1 MPWRLLPRV
10 PPDSRR
16 HALFQFAPHSLV
28 RLQSFRRR
36 YGWRATLAR
45 IAQELRGRTV
55 PPGPTPAAAPDHPA
69 AGSPWAP
76 IARGDTT
83 ASAPLR
89 FYLTPRRNRQRV
101 TLIGE
106 RLDLRHP
113 SDAATTALILATL
126 TANRLGAD
134 LRVVTRLQA
143 MQPDQLDEL
152 LQLHRVAL
160 QGEAVFQFVPIQGP
174 DTELDRFDDEL
185 FLVTSWSSAAAT
197 LAMVPPGQVVYL
209 VQADERPLQPAGEA
223 RAQCEALLHR
233 QDLRFVVHTRRL
245 KDHLADHGLPHL
257 QHGAMSFE
265 PAFPVRPQAQGPR
278 AGRRRFVF
286 HAAAAADRDLLRL
299 GLATIEK
306 ALTLGVLQP
315 ARWELLFL
323 GRDMPEVV
331 LANGQRPR
339 HVHDL
344 DGAAYL
350 QLLAQAD
357 LGLSLHPGGLPGRTP
372 LDLAASGAIV
382 VLNDPA
388 AAPGKPGQ
396 AMHNLIHCA
405 TDVDALLDGL
415 RTAVG
420 LVEDDRRPSRQGPPT
435 LAHDWAHTLHDTL
448 EHLARPARP
457 APAR

>member
-1 MPWRLLPRV
+1 MPWRHQPPV

-45 IAQELRGRTV
+45 IAQELRGRASPT
-55 PPGPTPAAAPDHPA
+55 GPTPAPPPDQPA
-69 AGSPWAP
+69 TGSPWAP
-76 IARGDTT
+76 IPRGDTT

-101 TLIGE
+101 SVIAE

-113 SDAATTALILATL
+113 SDAATTALVLATM

-143 MQPDQLDEL
+143 VQPDQLDEL

-160 QGEAVFQFVPIQGP
+160 QGEAVFQFMPLQGP

-197 LAMVPPGQVVYL
+197 LAMVPAGRVVYL

-223 RAQCEALLHR
+223 RALCEALLQR

-245 KDHLADHGLPHL
+245 KDHLVDHGLPHL
-257 QHGAMSFE
+257 QHRATSFE
-265 PAFPVRPQAQGPR
+265 PAFPVRALQPGPR

-286 HAAAAADRDLLRL
+286 HAGPGADRDLLRL
-299 GLATIEK
+299 GLATIDK

-331 LANGQRPR
+331 LASGQRPR

-357 LGLSLHPGGLPGRTP
+357 LGLSLQPGGLPGRTP

-382 VLNDPA
+382 VLNGPA
-388 AAPGKPGQ
+388 AAPGTPVQ
-396 AMHNLIHCA
+396 AVHNLITCA
-405 TDVDALLDGL
+405 TDIDALLDGL
-415 RTAVG
+415 RAAVD
-420 LVEDDRRPSRQGPPT
+420 LIDDARQPARQGQPA

-448 EHLARPARP
+448 EHLAQPAQP